1 MTHTYGAP
9 TVSTAARCPMTQSM
23 GRRGNGWE
31 RLDGMARLFRS
42 LKSEWLP
49 TTGYINLREVKRNSS
64 YYLMVDYHWR
74 RPPQHHDG
82 IPPRVGPTGCLDV
95 VDHGTSALK
104 QAS

>member
-1 MTHTYGAP
+1 MDSP
-9 TVSTAARCPMTQSM
+9 
-23 GRRGNGWE
+23 
-31 RLDGMARLFRS
+31 
-42 LKSEWLP
+42 LKVL
-49 TTGYINLREVKRNSS
+49 YMSS

-82 IPPRVGPTGCLDV
+82 IPPRVGLTGCLDV

>member
-1 MTHTYGAP
+1 
-9 TVSTAARCPMTQSM
+9 MTQSM

-49 TTGYINLREVKRNSS
+49 TTGYINLREVKRGSS
-64 YYLMVDYHWR
+64 YYLMDDYHWR
-74 RPPQHHDG
+74 RPHQHHDG
-82 IPPRVGPTGCLDV
+82 IPPRVGLTGCLDV

>member
-1 MTHTYGAP
+1 MA
-9 TVSTAARCPMTQSM
+9 QSM

-42 LKSEWLP
+42 LKSEWFP
-49 TTGYINLREVKRNSS
+49 TRGYINLREVKRNSS
-64 YYLMVDYHWR
+64 YYLMDDYHWQ

-95 VDHGTSALK
+95 VDHGTSTQK